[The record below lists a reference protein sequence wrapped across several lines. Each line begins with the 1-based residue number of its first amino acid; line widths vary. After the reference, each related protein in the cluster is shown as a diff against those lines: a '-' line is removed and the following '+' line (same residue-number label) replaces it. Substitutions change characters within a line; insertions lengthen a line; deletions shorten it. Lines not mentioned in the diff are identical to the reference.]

1 MIGRSRLHPALA
13 ALALLSLASVLASC
27 TSGEAGSSSN
37 STGEST
43 GASAQALPE
52 TPELLAPTSTPQTL
66 SEFSHPISRVSP
78 SLEEQ
83 IFASDVIVRASL
95 DSATSSIETV
105 PGNPGIAPTYRALHL
120 LRFAVHEY
128 LKGNGP
134 SEIVVMV
141 RGRHTHLTQSEA
153 RVFADLKLQQRNT
166 TWDNRQGVLFLNSST
181 MPIQAGN
188 AERSSAPSPSETA
201 FEFTL
206 SNYGVETEWDYSI
219 DTLSRAW
226 LPAAEAGLP
235 DGVSPDPSMAQ
246 FTTDGTASPS
256 TLVSLAELR
265 SGISEIEDTLE
276 AGAGIAGFARC
287 VQDKIRHQRHRRAVP
302 YTPYQ
307 HSRAILSGLAAG
319 TEIHRVGPFVED
331 PTLSRFWFTGTDSQ
345 FFHTFVEEV
354 DSNPRYGYDRVI
366 AVLRPLPAGS
376 YEYEYRVQRARD
388 TPCDFVPEP
397 YLEGTVSVTAP
408 AGTVH
413 EAFFD
418 PGAWGSSVGFTSNA
432 GVLEPAEFSA
442 DGVPTTIQTLA
453 WESGVVAMELSP
465 AMSLAGRSVDFIAL
479 DGSVALSLSTDD
491 AQTQGEGEVLSW
503 NVPRQPWQAGD
514 RLMIRIKDAAR

>member
-1 MIGRSRLHPALA
+1 M
-13 ALALLSLASVLASC
+13 
-27 TSGEAGSSSN
+27 SGN

-43 GASAQALPE
+43 GASAPALPE
-52 TPELLAPTSTPQTL
+52 TPELLAPSPTPETL
-66 SEFSHPISRVSP
+66 SESSHPISRVSP

-105 PGNPGIAPTYRALHL
+105 PGDPGIAPTYRALHL

-128 LKGNGP
+128 LKGEGP
-134 SEIVVMV
+134 NEIVVMV

-166 TWDNRQGVLFLNSST
+166 TWDNRQGVLFLNNSPAP
-181 MPIQAGN
+181 MQAGN
-188 AERSSAPSPSETA
+188 AEGSRAPSPSETV

-206 SNYGVETEWDYSI
+206 SNFGVETEWDYSI

-226 LPAAEAGLP
+226 LPAAEAGQP

-256 TLVSLAELR
+256 TLVSLVDLR
-265 SGISEIEDTLE
+265 LGIAEIEDTLE
-276 AGAGIAGFARC
+276 TGAGIAGFARC

-345 FFHTFVEEV
+345 FFHTSVEEV

-388 TPCDFVPEP
+388 RPCGFVPEP
-397 YLEGTVSVTAP
+397 YLEGTVTVTAP

-418 PGAWGSSVGFTSNA
+418 PAASGSTVGFTERA
-432 GVLEPAEFSA
+432 DALEPADFSVN
-442 DGVPTTIQTLA
+442 GIQTTIQALT
-453 WESGVVAMELSP
+453 WENGLVTMELSTAVP
-465 AMSLAGRSVDFIAL
+465 LAGRGVDFIAL
-479 DGSVALSLSTDD
+479 DGSVTLSLSFDD
-491 AQTQGEGEVLSW
+491 AESQGDGSMAWAVT
-503 NVPRQPWQAGD
+503 RQPWKDSDQ
-514 RLMIRIKDAAR
+514 LMIRIASIVP